1 MKQKIK
7 RSIVIV
13 FSLIMLISNCF
24 FFETNAISDN
34 SEKTEMNL
42 DVVFVID
49 ASGSMKDSDKNKIA
63 LDAFNLFLDECDDTC
78 GVGYVI
84 YSDTI
89 KKSKEITMLDTETNR
104 ISLKKEIAST
114 GNNREG
120 NTDIALGVS
129 KAISFLESIEKADKS
144 RNRAIILLSDGNTYL
159 YGSSRTTEA
168 SKKELKSDIET
179 LSKKG
184 IPVFS
189 IGLNADGSLDKKE
202 MEDIASKT
210 GGLSFIPSSA
220 DSLPGVTAQIMAHYL
235 NTEPVTP
242 DFNDG
247 NIDFNVDNKSIYS
260 LYIHIFS
267 NKSIKDI
274 NPILTAPSGYQI
286 SLDGKNVKVTS
297 TNSYTLIKLFS
308 PDVGRW
314 NLKLT
319 GVTNKNCTVSLTT
332 VYSIFLKQSVNP
344 TSVTGGKTQIT
355 ATLNNSKGQIDDSD
369 LLKTLTVTAEISGAE
384 NKNVP
389 LSNDGKG
396 NFTGE
401 FLVSNGGSYTIVT
414 KAVSSDKKF
423 NKESEAFSFEAVA
436 PMGNDMVVIEQTLSA
451 KEIHSG
457 ESVTVLVRV
466 KNKETGEIITLPD
479 SVMTAYLKGKEGNN
493 ISDVPLKKN
502 DSDTYEGTISISE
515 KGDYKIVTVAT
526 DNATGNTKSSTET
539 RLLVTRPSMTL
550 KNPEPIHI
558 KLKSLPFK
566 SSEKFVLNDY
576 IRCEGDDVLKID
588 FSPTQSEFYNIL
600 SSKSSDGYIVE
611 VTGSNVGSGE
621 TQVLVTN
628 QYGEKLGIRLI
639 VEVENSWSTII
650 IAVIIIVGALV
661 LLYIIFLIV
670 RPKLSG
676 EIEISLSMPEKYISY
691 QPGKLSRKVP
701 NKYRI
706 SIGKLFKRNGKWSDS
721 AFGRALSEADI
732 EDKVSGITITAM
744 FDGGAMIKGNGE
756 SKRNNY
762 RCDIDGVDVSIIY
775 IGKKKAK
782 STKAPAPH
790 AAAGRPNRGRR
801 N

>member
-1 MKQKIK
+1 MQ
-7 RSIVIV
+7 
-13 FSLIMLISNCF
+13 
-24 FFETNAISDN
+24 
-34 SEKTEMNL
+34 
-42 DVVFVID
+42 
-49 ASGSMKDSDKNKIA
+49 
-63 LDAFNLFLDECDDTC
+63 
-78 GVGYVI
+78 
-84 YSDTI
+84 
-89 KKSKEITMLDTETNR
+89 
-104 ISLKKEIAST
+104 
-114 GNNREG
+114 
-120 NTDIALGVS
+120 
-129 KAISFLESIEKADKS
+129 
-144 RNRAIILLSDGNTYL
+144 
-159 YGSSRTTEA
+159 
-168 SKKELKSDIET
+168 
-179 LSKKG
+179 
-184 IPVFS
+184 
-189 IGLNADGSLDKKE
+189 
-202 MEDIASKT
+202 DIASKT

-355 ATLNNSKGQIDDSD
+355 ATLNNSKGRIDDSD
-369 LLKTLTVTAEISGAE
+369 LLKTLTVAAEISGAE

-401 FLVSNGGSYTIVT
+401 FLVSNGGTYTIVT

-457 ESVTVLVRV
+457 ESVTVSVRV

-479 SVMTAYLKGKEGNN
+479 CIMTAYLKDKEGNN

-502 DSDTYEGTISISE
+502 DSDTYEGTIPISE

-539 RLLVTRPSMTL
+539 RLLVTRPSMIL
-550 KNPEPIHI
+550 KNSEPIYI
-558 KLKSLPFK
+558 TVDSLPFS
-566 SSEKFVLNDY
+566 SSEIIDLTDIISFEV
-576 IRCEGDDVLKID
+576 DDVLEINLP
-588 FSPTQSEFYNIL
+588 SHESEY
-600 SSKSSDGYIVE
+600 YEIVSYKE
-611 VTGSNVGSGE
+611 GETCKLKVTGLKVGSDE
-621 TQVLVTN
+621 TSVVVKN
-628 QYGEKLGIRLI
+628 QYGEEISLRLI
-639 VEVENSWSTII
+639 VNVESRWLGTCIFVVVVI
-650 IAVIIIVGALV
+650 VIIVV
-661 LLYIIFLIV
+661 LLMLLWFV
-670 RPKLSG
+670 RAPGSFK
-676 EIEISLSMPEKYISY
+676 IELVY
-691 QPGKLSRKVP
+691 
-701 NKYRI
+701 
-706 SIGKLFKRNGKWSDS
+706 
-721 AFGRALSEADI
+721 
-732 EDKVSGITITAM
+732 
-744 FDGGAMIKGNGE
+744 KGNTHFTGTETFYPRGRIISVWFVIRGIINMYSDDQLNDIQIELLRKLRE
-756 SKRNNY
+756 SKKSIKKTKLYYSRGKQIAKRKKSSGLPMSPY
-762 RCDIDGVDVSIIY
+762 YSYKSPSSGTMTKIRSDIFSKVYENDNVII
-775 IGKKKAK
+775 KLRFE
-782 STKAPAPH
+782 P
-790 AAAGRPNRGRR
+790 
-801 N
+801 